1 MLLVCPG
8 ATRKDGRVRVTGA
21 MVHHCMT
28 KNSAW

>member
-21 MVHHCMT
+21 MVRVTQHRDIV
-28 KNSAW
+28 